1 MEAAGE
7 ERSGMHKNDGV
18 INTSK
23 EELDRL
29 IALKPLEYQ
38 VIFENAMVGIVYTI
52 DRKIV
57 RCNRRFEE
65 LFGYAPGELDGQNL
79 RVLYRNAEE
88 FEAIGRIG
96 YQLIRRRG
104 VYEDERF
111 MVNKDGKKL
120 WIKWSGRALDKVDP
134 IKGALWICV
143 DISRRKRAEESLHF
157 AYEELEHKVQERT
170 ADLVRTNQAL
180 ADENERRKRSEE
192 IARIQQSE
200 LARMSR
206 ISSMGEMAATLAHQ
220 MGQPLSSALNYLHG
234 CLLRIQSGQFDQAA
248 ISSAIESAIQHTQH
262 AGDII
267 QHVRQF
273 VQKYE
278 PARFSVQDLN
288 AHLHHCI
295 AFLQFELN
303 RKNVDVELSLQE
315 DLPPIAFDRIEIEQ
329 VMLNLIRNAIEAM
342 QSMPRDE
349 RRIRITSKR
358 RDACVHVS
366 ISDSGTG
373 VAAEFRKN
381 IFEPFFTTKNDG
393 IGIGLVICRSI
404 IEAHGG
410 KLTLGRPEQR
420 GTTFTFTL
428 PVR

>member
-1 MEAAGE
+1 MQ
-7 ERSGMHKNDGV
+7 
-18 INTSK
+18 
-23 EELDRL
+23 LDDEPEHEHGITQDSL
-29 IALKPLEYQ
+29 IALQPLEYQ
-38 VIFENAMVGIVYTI
+38 VVFDNAMVGIVYTI
-52 DRKIV
+52 DRRIV

-65 LFGYAPGELDGQNL
+65 LFGYASGELDGQNL
-79 RVLYRNAEE
+79 RVLYRNEEE

-96 YQLIRRRG
+96 YQLIRRQG
-104 VYEDERF
+104 IYEDERF
-111 MVNKDGKKL
+111 MVSKEGKKL
-120 WIKWSGRALDKVDP
+120 WIKWSGKALDKTNP
-134 IKGALWICV
+134 IKGALWICL

-157 AYEELEHKVQERT
+157 AYEELEQKVQERT
-170 ADLVRTNQAL
+170 ADLVRTNLAL
-180 ADENERRKRSEE
+180 AEENERRKRSEE
-192 IARIQQSE
+192 IARIQQGE

-248 ISSAIESAIQHTQH
+248 ITSAIESAIQHTQH

-278 PARFSVQDLN
+278 PERFSRQKLN
-288 AHLHHCI
+288 AHLRHCI
-295 AFLQFELN
+295 DFLQFELN
-303 RKNVDVELSLQE
+303 RKNVGVELVLQE

-329 VMLNLIRNAIEAM
+329 VMLNLIRNAIDAM
-342 QSMPRDE
+342 QNTPRDQ
-349 RRIRITSKR
+349 RHLRIVSKLR
-358 RDACVHVS
+358 GECVRVS
-366 ISDSGTG
+366 ISDSGDG
-373 VAAEFRKN
+373 VAPAFRQK

-393 IGIGLVICRSI
+393 IGIGLVICRTI

-410 KLTLGRPEQR
+410 KLTLGRPAHG

-428 PVR
+428 PAR